1 MRFVDI
7 VLYSLKSLRHRQV
20 RSWLTI
26 LGIVIG
32 IASVV
37 SLLTIGAG
45 FNAQVNKQL
54 SGLGANSVFILPVA
68 GGMGSAMATGG
79 AHMLSAGK
87 LYDQD
92 AERLRRVPEVE
103 EIARIL
109 STRSTVAF
117 KDKEI
122 DSTVMGVEGGVFEK
136 MATVDVE
143 SGRMLVAN
151 DRRVAVIGSN
161 IASGA
166 FGNKFEIRVNDDL
179 IIDGV
184 KYKVAG
190 VLKKSGGGFG
200 IASYLDGGIFIPF
213 QDARDTYSDVF
224 GEGEVSMMALRLRDG
239 SNMTDA
245 VEGIKSEMDASHKV
259 KPDERDYSVVTP
271 DSIQESV
278 NTVVSLV
285 TLFLGAIA
293 SISLIV
299 GALAIAN
306 GMLTSVL
313 ERTHEIGVLK
323 AVGAKNSEILNIF
336 LFESGAVGG
345 IGGLLGIGVG
355 LLLGYIVSLF
365 GIPVDVQPSLLAFA
379 FAFSVVIGLVSGF
392 LPARRAA
399 KLAPVEALRYE

>member
-1 MRFVDI
+1 MKLMDM
-7 VLYSLKSLRHRQV
+7 VLYSLKSLRHRQM

-32 IASVV
+32 IAAVV

-45 FNAQVNKQL
+45 FSAQINKQL
-54 SGLGANSVFILPVA
+54 SGLGANSVFIVPVA
-68 GGMGSAMATGG
+68 GAGTGMAAGG
-79 AHMLSAGK
+79 PHMMSAGK

-92 AERLRRVPEVE
+92 VERLRRVPEAGD
-103 EIARIL
+103 IARIL
-109 STRSTVAF
+109 STRSSVAF
-117 KDKEI
+117 KDKGI
-122 DSTVMGVEGGVFEK
+122 DSTVMGIEGGVFEK
-136 MATVDVE
+136 MATIEIE

-151 DRRVAVIGSN
+151 DRKVAVIGSN

-166 FGNKFEIRVNDDL
+166 FGSRYEIRVNDYL
-179 IIDGV
+179 TIGGV

-200 IASYLDGGIFIPF
+200 VAAYLDGGIFVPF
-213 QDARDTYSDVF
+213 QDARDTYTDVF
-224 GEGEVSMMALRLRDG
+224 GQGEISMIALRLRDG
-239 SNMTDA
+239 SNMTEA
-245 VEGIKSEMDASHKV
+245 VDGIKREMDASHKV
-259 KPDERDYSVVTP
+259 RPDERDYSVVTP

-299 GALAIAN
+299 GGLAIAN
-306 GMLTSVL
+306 SMLTSVL

-323 AVGAKNSEILNIF
+323 AVGARNNEILGIF
-336 LFESGAVGG
+336 LLESGAVGG
-345 IGGLLGIGVG
+345 IGGLLGIVAG
-355 LLLGYIVSLF
+355 LSLGYIVSLF
-365 GIPVDVQPSLLAFA
+365 GLPVDVQPSLLAFA
-379 FAFSVVIGLVSGF
+379 FTFSIAIGLVSGF